1 VSHPVLLEYHF
12 LSVPYPARHV
22 KFYLGL
28 GFGKKVALHEGALSS
43 THFEE
48 AGTLPV
54 PLLHFSPA
62 LDVGGYVNRDDLG
75 LAVRENTRLGQ
86 EGHSSVA
93 FAPYRSQVL
102 IRKST
107 NFVPT

>member
-1 VSHPVLLEYHF
+1 VSHPVLLEYDF

-48 AGTLPV
+48 AGALPV
-54 PLLHFSPA
+54 PLLHLSPA
-62 LDVGGYVNRDDLG
+62 LDLGGYVNRDDLG
-75 LAVRENTRLGQ
+75 LAVREDTRLGQ
-86 EGHSSVA
+86 ERHV
-93 FAPYRSQVL
+93 P
-102 IRKST
+102 IRGGD
-107 NFVPT
+107 